1 MARHSIFLLILAVV
15 SLIALGITMLASTTF
30 EVAHEGGVDYVTL
43 WRQFVWLVVAVA
55 AAAWLALT
63 RAAR

>member
-1 MARHSIFLLILAVV
+1 MARHSIFLLIFAVV

-43 WRQFVWLVVAVA
+43 WRQFVWLVVA
-55 AAAWLALT
+55 
-63 RAAR
+63 